1 MQKFIKVSPKV
12 RVDLLKEIA
21 VSESTL
27 YNALNFATSGYT
39 AESIRSRA
47 LELGGVL
54 YEATQP
60 ENLTEEAAL

>member
-12 RVDLLKEIA
+12 RVALLKEIA

-39 AESIRSRA
+39 AESIRRKA

-54 YEATQP
+54 YVSHEGDG
-60 ENLTEEAAL
+60 EECSQ